1 MRRPSGLLRRLSVR
15 RAALPVLAVLA
26 CAPRDGQVGAAPPLD
41 AATAPDAS
49 VLFTSELGTNAGA
62 WDEVTPLE
70 GARVTFGAANA
81 GAADGL
87 VAELRFPGD
96 PTLGAADR
104 TDPNLAT
111 MIETRQYFR
120 YGTFVARVQ
129 FPTCAPTEDIASA
142 AFMYFSDGGDDNGN
156 GIVDEQELDFHV
168 LCGTPSFIV
177 LSAWSD
183 YEVHGGVETFRK
195 SSRAVDTATGD
206 LWDNVAPD
214 DATYA
219 KIGNDATLVQQGFPA
234 SDTFY
239 EVGIDWQA
247 TRVRFFIV
255 VGGAEVTLWTLTDPA
270 FVPQVPLPLMF
281 NLWHPPTHWLP
292 ARTPAGYP
300 AHDGVMRV
308 DWARF
313 TSP

>member
-1 MRRPSGLLRRLSVR
+1 M
-15 RAALPVLAVLA
+15 ALPILTLAA
-26 CAPRDGQVGAAPPLD
+26 CAPRDGQVGAAPSLD
-41 AATAPDAS
+41 AAAPGAA
-49 VLFTSELGTNAGA
+49 VLFTSELAANAGA
-62 WDEVTPLE
+62 WDEVTPLD

-81 GAADGL
+81 GAADGF

-96 PTLGAADR
+96 PTLAAASR

-120 YGTFVARVQ
+120 YGTFRSRVQ
-129 FPTCAPTEDIASA
+129 FPTCAPTEEIASA

-156 GIVDEQELDFHV
+156 GITDEQELDFHV

-177 LSAWSD
+177 LTAWSD
-183 YEVHGGVETFRK
+183 YEAHGGVETFRK
-195 SSRAVDTATGD
+195 SSRAVDTSTGD

-219 KIGNDATLVQQGFPA
+219 KTGNDATLVQPGFLAPGM
-234 SDTFY
+234 FY

-255 VGGAEVTLWTLTDPA
+255 VGGVEVTLWTLTDAA

-281 NLWHPPTHWLP
+281 NLWHPPAHWLP
-292 ARTPAGYP
+292 ARTAADYP
-300 AHDGVMRV
+300 AHDGVMRI